1 MAYRPFGVEN
11 GRKIRDVT
19 GVQIN
24 AYVGFLEESIARKL
38 GPQAGEHG
46 LQTLCIRLNERIP
59 DPTYHVTPA
68 FLRNVWNSY
77 SYEFVCYLSEFCILL
92 TENPEF
98 QFQAGKA
105 KFISPVIQ
113 TLGRPFTLSQIF
125 SMFPHFG
132 QKYAKD
138 SIEFGVGNVTNHSA
152 VLRMKF
158 TDEVYQQFGAY
169 RRRCAEQICQASK
182 AALSAVPQDIHQQG
196 YATIRD
202 LQCIAHDDEWCEWE
216 FIWVPKKTFLYGWA
230 LGGFVAGL
238 AGFLYLFFWYPSL
251 SILESLLLTMG
262 PPGIGWLTLAY
273 REKAHR
279 SQREEL
285 IHEQLETVEKR
296 HEELRES
303 YLDLEQTTV
312 ELRRRIIQLSVL
324 HHAGLLFSSSLDR
337 ETVVQ
342 HILEVLTKELH
353 YERAML
359 SFYDPFRKVAYDA
372 RITGVSPEL
381 ATHIRSLKVP
391 ITMPTSL
398 EGILLLQGQ
407 PVLIEDMRAPHV
419 WSNLHSLNQQAADLL
434 HVKSFVGVPVKVKEQ
449 VIACLLVDRTM
460 GPALTNHD
468 VEIMMTFAAQAGL
481 ALDNTHAYQQIAEMN
496 AHLEERVQVRTRE
509 LEMAN
514 AQLQDIDKSRS
525 EFLAHVSH
533 ELRSPLTS
541 IKGMAENMVCG
552 LTGAINPKQEQYL
565 TRIQSNVGRLTHM
578 VADLLDRVK
587 LEAGKIELNVRTLPI
602 LPLVE
607 DIIEQFQP
615 LACTKNQQLLL
626 LPASPHLTVLADGE
640 KMRQIL
646 NNLIEN
652 AIKYTPEK
660 GSIQVQIG
668 QDHEKLITISVT
680 DTGEGIPAQALPHI
694 FTPFFRIKRKRPL
707 TVQGLGLGL
716 SITKQLIELQQGTIE
731 VTSQENQGST
741 FVISLPQGSPHTA
754 TTLRPQ
760 PLQNPHILVVD
771 DDRDICA
778 FLVDRLQGDGF
789 HVEFAL
795 NAQEALQA
803 IFSTAFDGIILD
815 IGLPD
820 ISGLTVLEHIRR
832 DHPKLPV
839 IMITATEAEDRAKS
853 AMDRGANA
861 YLLKPLDPRQLLYV
875 IREWIG
881 KNEPHPQ

>member
-1 MAYRPFGVEN
+1 
-11 GRKIRDVT
+11 
-19 GVQIN
+19 
-24 AYVGFLEESIARKL
+24 
-38 GPQAGEHG
+38 
-46 LQTLCIRLNERIP
+46 
-59 DPTYHVTPA
+59 
-68 FLRNVWNSY
+68 
-77 SYEFVCYLSEFCILL
+77 
-92 TENPEF
+92 
-98 QFQAGKA
+98 
-105 KFISPVIQ
+105 
-113 TLGRPFTLSQIF
+113 
-125 SMFPHFG
+125 
-132 QKYAKD
+132 
-138 SIEFGVGNVTNHSA
+138 
-152 VLRMKF
+152 
-158 TDEVYQQFGAY
+158 
-169 RRRCAEQICQASK
+169 
-182 AALSAVPQDIHQQG
+182 
-196 YATIRD
+196 
-202 LQCIAHDDEWCEWE
+202 
-216 FIWVPKKTFLYGWA
+216 
-230 LGGFVAGL
+230 
-238 AGFLYLFFWYPSL
+238 
-251 SILESLLLTMG
+251 
-262 PPGIGWLTLAY
+262 
-273 REKAHR
+273 
-279 SQREEL
+279 
-285 IHEQLETVEKR
+285 
-296 HEELRES
+296 
-303 YLDLEQTTV
+303 
-312 ELRRRIIQLSVL
+312 
-324 HHAGLLFSSSLDR
+324 
-337 ETVVQ
+337 
-342 HILEVLTKELH
+342 
-353 YERAML
+353 
-359 SFYDPFRKVAYDA
+359 
-372 RITGVSPEL
+372 
-381 ATHIRSLKVP
+381 
-391 ITMPTSL
+391 
-398 EGILLLQGQ
+398 
-407 PVLIEDMRAPHV
+407 
-419 WSNLHSLNQQAADLL
+419 L

-449 VIACLLVDRTM
+449 IIACLLVDRNM
-460 GPALTNHD
+460 GPALTHHD

-481 ALDNTHAYQQIAEMN
+481 ALDNTHAYQQVAEMN

-509 LEMAN
+509 LEMTN

-525 EFLAHVSH
+525 ESLAHVSH

-607 DIIEQFQP
+607 DSIEQFQP

-626 LPASPHLTVLADGE
+626 WPASPHLTVLADGE

-694 FTPFFRIKRKRPL
+694 FTPFFRIKRNRPL

-820 ISGLTVLEHIRR
+820 ISGLTVLEDIRR

-839 IMITATEAEDRAKS
+839 IMITATEAEDHAKS
-853 AMDRGANA
+853 AMERGANA
-861 YLLKPLDPRQLLYV
+861 YLLKPLDPKQLAYV
-875 IREWIG
+875 LGEWLG
-881 KNEPHPQ
+881 KK